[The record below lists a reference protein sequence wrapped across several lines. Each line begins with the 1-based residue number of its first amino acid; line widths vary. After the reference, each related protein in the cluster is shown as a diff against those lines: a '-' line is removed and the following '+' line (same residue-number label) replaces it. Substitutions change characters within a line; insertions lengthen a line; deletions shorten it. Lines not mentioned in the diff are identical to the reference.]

1 LLTPARRVGTIAGV
15 RRSQQGDSFRF
26 LVTEVRRTFRII
38 NRLGLHARAASVLAK
53 LAGGFAADIS
63 IHKDGQTARSTSV
76 IELLLLCGQPGS
88 DITVVA
94 VGDDAE
100 QAVHAIG
107 ALIQDRFGEGY

>member
-1 LLTPARRVGTIAGV
+1 M
-15 RRSQQGDSFRF
+15 
-26 LVTEVRRTFRII
+26 
-38 NRLGLHARAASVLAK
+38 LAK

-94 VGDDAE
+94 IGDDAE

-107 ALIQDRFGEGY
+107 VLIQDRFGEGH

>member
-1 LLTPARRVGTIAGV
+1 
-15 RRSQQGDSFRF
+15 
-26 LVTEVRRTFRII
+26 VTEVRRTFRIV

-53 LAGGFAADIS
+53 LAAGFEAEVS
-63 IHKDGQTARSTSV
+63 IEKDGQTARSTSV

-94 VGDDAE
+94 RGNDAE

-107 ALIQDRFGEGY
+107 TLIGDRFGEGA